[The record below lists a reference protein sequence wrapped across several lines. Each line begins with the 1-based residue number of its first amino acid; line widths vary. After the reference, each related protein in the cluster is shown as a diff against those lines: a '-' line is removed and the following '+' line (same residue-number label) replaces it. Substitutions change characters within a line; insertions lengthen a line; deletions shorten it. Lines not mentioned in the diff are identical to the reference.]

1 MTPRQDPFFAGS
13 LELARGHEGS
23 SSKGKGE
30 PNHAVRSPEAH
41 TPLPVAGE
49 GEELSAHSLVRDVRL
64 SGCLCRDAEGTDG
77 HIWGRPRH
85 LDGTERLLNWACPL

>member
-30 PNHAVRSPEAH
+30 PNHAVRPPPSPPTAWS
-41 TPLPVAGE
+41 VGVCRAGAGAGAACGLCMPQKNE
-49 GEELSAHSLVRDVRL
+49 RP
-64 SGCLCRDAEGTDG
+64 SGSPTYLCRKKTSAPFNGAG
-77 HIWGRPRH
+77 M
-85 LDGTERLLNWACPL
+85 

>member
-41 TPLPVAGE
+41 TPLPVVGWCLHAVPACGVI
-49 GEELSAHSLVRDVRL
+49 GFNGQIRKGTPFSFDSA
-64 SGCLCRDAEGTDG
+64 A
-77 HIWGRPRH
+77 W
-85 LDGTERLLNWACPL
+85 